1 MKSKNNPITII
12 KVEPTP
18 FVTKDGFQE
27 VLLTLKLRTAFSGWW
42 YRVTLGDMEPYT
54 YPLGELK
61 QGKRQVKI
69 LVRDTHDLLRPGE
82 TISLKIDVFPNK
94 AYRGDP
100 EASYTDEHWERTR
113 HWEFYYC
120 QTMHTDLGYTDYQED
135 LRPMFSTYLDSVK
148 QYIKNSDERDSDL
161 QKYKYSIESSWM
173 MGEAYMK
180 ERNADQIQEIIDLAK
195 KDRINICAG
204 RFNYTMECFSTE
216 EAARAAYYTNRYLVD
231 KMGISPS
238 ILQRMFDNPAFTK
251 SYVDVA
257 ASAGIRYGLHSMNPD
272 RSPYHKEKLYDL
284 FYMEG
289 MNPKNRL
296 LIFNGKTY
304 GDNYGFGGDHGYVF
318 DGDPSRA
325 GRVERAQ
332 KRLLEIISI
341 LLSHTGRRSYP
352 YDKFPIPLIPF
363 GDNKQP
369 SEEQIIIVNGV
380 NKSWSDAGYSYPHIT
395 AAFPETFFEEV
406 EKEYGDLIP
415 VEHGTEENWWN
426 DGWGT
431 TAFESGINKQA
442 GVTVPMAETAA
453 GLSSLL
459 YGEKYPRDDLMEAV
473 ERNLIYDEHT
483 WGYHSYSG
491 DEMYHRQFEW
501 KRSNAFG
508 AKALGEKVLNRSLKS
523 LAAQV
528 KTESSAIFVYNPM
541 NWERNDVVRF
551 KKNASLPLHF
561 EILDGETP
569 IPYAIDGDQV
579 VFTAQAVPALGYKV
593 FSIRETDRPAQFEA
607 DFHSGADFI
616 ENAFYKVTFY
626 PDGTIQSIRD
636 KQNKNREVV
645 EPTRKFNQY
654 QYFDDFGIPFS
665 NMGKKFSKHKWA
677 MYTPQEE
684 QAQLQIK
691 QNAVS
696 ITAALNTGT
705 FRAGGIRQRVTLYR
719 DIPRIEI
726 VDEVV
731 KAPLPSLKSKE
742 EAFYV
747 FPFAS
752 GKDYTIRYDLPIGNA
767 AEGEQVYGTST
778 DWYTANKWVNVH
790 DQSDDYSMTLAIPNT
805 ALLQFGERRT
815 GNWSFDYHSQHA
827 RIYSYVFNNM
837 WQTNFQGDQP
847 GYTCFKY
854 ALSTGHGEDFGRIN
868 RFAWEYAAPLQA
880 ALIGGPQD
888 GDGSAAGQ
896 YLTVSHQNLVL
907 TTLKAAEAN
916 GDGMILRF
924 CETAGK
930 ATTGVRVTLP
940 PAVVSYNETDV
951 IENDVE
957 SPQSGNV
964 ITFDIP
970 AYGMKTFRIRTEQ
983 ALPKVQGGR
992 AVSCSGK
999 ISGTQVS
1006 WDGVEKAQYYE
1017 VFRARSGDA
1026 PLFLAVTEK
1035 TELFDT
1041 QVPEQLDDRY
1051 KYLIRACGSGIKG
1064 TFSDEIQ
1071 PIVGEFQGMSSYEK
1085 PILGAVSREKQRI
1098 DLYWTPVQ
1106 DCTCYRVYRDGQ
1118 KIGETTDFYV
1128 CTYRD
1133 RTASFG
1139 KTYEYTVSAVDR
1151 LGNEITSDPVQ
1162 IAHNAEIIA
1171 DSDGKVARKSKGI
1184 FRYF

>member
-1 MKSKNNPITII
+1 MKPKSNPIII
-12 KVEPTP
+12 AKVEPTP

-27 VLLTLKLRTAFSGWW
+27 TLLTLKLRTAFSGW
-42 YRVTLGDMEPYT
+42 YRVTLGDMQPYT
-54 YPLGELK
+54 FPLGELK
-61 QGKRQVKI
+61 RGKRRVKI
-69 LVRDTHDLLRPGE
+69 LLRDTHDLLRPGE
-82 TISLKIDVFPNK
+82 TTRLRIELFRNK

-100 EASYTDEHWERTR
+100 EAVYTTDCWGRTR
-113 HWEFYYC
+113 HWEFYLS

-135 LRPMFSTYLDSVK
+135 LRTLFSRFLDTVK
-148 QYIKNSDERDSDL
+148 EYMKNSDRRDSDL
-161 QKYKYSIESSWM
+161 QKYKYAIESGWVL
-173 MGEAYMK
+173 GAGYMTQ
-180 ERNADQIQEIIDLAK
+180 RNADQIQEIVDLIE
-195 KDRINICAG
+195 RGRMTVGAG

-231 KMGISPS
+231 RLGIPPS
-238 ILQRMFDNPAFTK
+238 TTQRMFDNPAFSK

-257 ASAGIRYGLHSMNPD
+257 ASAGIRYGIHSMNPD
-272 RSPYHKEKLYDL
+272 RSPYHEKKLYDL
-284 FYMEG
+284 FYMQG
-289 MNPKNRL
+289 MNPHNRL

-304 GDNYGFGGDHGYVF
+304 GENYGFGGDHWNPDNGSAELV
-318 DGDPSRA
+318 
-325 GRVERAQ
+325 Q
-332 KRLLEIISI
+332 KNLLNLIAE
-341 LLSHTGRRSYP
+341 LEVRTGRRSYP
-352 YDKFPIPLIPF
+352 YDKFPLPLIPY

-369 SEEQIIIVNGV
+369 LEKQVVTANEVNRR
-380 NKSWSDAGYSYPHIT
+380 WTDAGYVYPRIT
-395 AAFPETFFEEV
+395 TAFPETFFEQV
-406 EKEYGDLIP
+406 EREYKDLIP

-459 YGEKYPRDDLMEAV
+459 YGRKYPRDDLMEAV
-473 ERNLIYDEHT
+473 ERNLTYDEHT
-483 WGYHSYSG
+483 WGYHSYTG

-541 NWERNDVVRF
+541 NWERNDVVRLA
-551 KKNASLPLHF
+551 NDPTLPRHF
-561 EILDGETP
+561 EITDGETP
-569 IPYAIDGDQV
+569 IPYALDGDQI
-579 VFTAQAVPALGYKV
+579 VFAARGVPALGYKV

-607 DFHSGADFI
+607 DFHSGPDFI

-636 KQNKNREVV
+636 KQSGSREVV
-645 EPTRKFNQY
+645 EPAQKFNQY

-665 NMGKKFSKHKWA
+665 NMGAKFSKHKWA
-677 MYTPQEE
+677 MYTPQAE
-684 QAQLQIK
+684 QARLQIE

-696 ITAALNTGT
+696 ITAVLNTGT

-726 VDEVV
+726 VNEVV
-731 KAPLPSLKSKE
+731 KSPLPSLKSKE

-747 FPFAS
+747 FPFAA
-752 GKDYTIRYDLPIGNA
+752 GKDYTIRYDLPIGNTT
-767 AEGEQVYGTST
+767 EGEQVYGTST

-790 DQSDDYSMTLAIPNT
+790 DQADDYSMTLAIPNT

-815 GNWSFDYHSQHA
+815 GNWSFDYQSRRA
-827 RIYSYVFNNM
+827 RIYSYIFNNM

-847 GYTCFKY
+847 GYACFKY
-854 ALSTGHGEDFGRIN
+854 ALTTGHGEDIGRIN
-868 RFAWEYAAPLQA
+868 RFAWEYSAPLQA
-880 ALIGGPQD
+880 AVISGPQD
-888 GDGSAAGQ
+888 GDGCAVGQ
-896 YLTVSHQNLVL
+896 YLAVSHQNLIL

-916 GDGMILRF
+916 GDGMILRL
-924 CETAGK
+924 CETAGQ
-930 ATTGVRVTLP
+930 AVAGVRVTLP

-957 SPQSGNV
+957 PPQSGNI

-970 AYGMKTFRIRTEQ
+970 AYGMKTFRIRTDQ
-983 ALPKVQGGR
+983 TLPKVRDCR

-1006 WDGVEKAQYYE
+1006 WDGVENALYYE
-1017 VFRARSGDA
+1017 VFRTRDSAS
-1026 PLFLAVTEK
+1026 PLFLATTDK
-1035 TELFDT
+1035 TELFDA
-1041 QVPEQLDDRY
+1041 QVPEQLGDRY
-1051 KYLIRACGSGIKG
+1051 KYLVRACGSGTKG
-1064 TFSDEIQ
+1064 AFSDEIL
-1071 PIVGEFQGMSSYEK
+1071 PIGGEFQGTSSPER
-1085 PILGAVSREKQRI
+1085 PILGAVAREKQRI
-1098 DLYWTPVQ
+1098 DLYWTPMQ
-1106 DCTCYRVYRDGQ
+1106 GCTCYRIYRDGQ
-1118 KIGETTDFYV
+1118 KIGETTDSYV

-1133 RTASFG
+1133 RTVSFG
-1139 KTYEYTVSAVDR
+1139 KVYQYTVSAVDR
-1151 LGNEITSDPVQ
+1151 LGNERASDPVQ
-1162 IAHNAEIIA
+1162 IAHNAEVLVN
-1171 DSDGKVARKSKGI
+1171 SDGKTARKSKGI